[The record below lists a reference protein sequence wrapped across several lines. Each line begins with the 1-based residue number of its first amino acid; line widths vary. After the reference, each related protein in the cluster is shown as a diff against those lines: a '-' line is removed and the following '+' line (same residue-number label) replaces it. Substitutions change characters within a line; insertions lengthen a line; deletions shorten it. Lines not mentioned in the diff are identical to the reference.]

1 MTKKVAETLAVPDQ
15 AGIRSKM
22 TRTARMVVE
31 GMNIRPPVSFMQI
44 MELAQEVIL
53 RGSYDQQFLE
63 FAMVL
68 CGNETWRQVVAS
80 TPYNRRLLLLP
91 QCLKDE
97 KNCQAAIDQLGLIC
111 AGCQS
116 CSIDEI
122 LVQAESLGYNT
133 LVAEGTTVA
142 MQLVQ
147 EGSVDAIIGVT
158 CMSVL
163 RKSFPTVYQA
173 AVPVIGIPLLFEGC
187 ANTDVDRH
195 WIMREISQ
203 YQPSQEYMPLS
214 LSTIRNEVRA
224 WFNDH
229 TLTTVFSGNGNL
241 TNRMAIDTMLHG
253 GGRMRPILTIIA
265 YNAYDPNPREKLSGH
280 LAVIVECFHKAS
292 LIHDDIEDQDDYR
305 YQRETLHLTHGMAS
319 AINTGDYLIGKGY
332 QLLSGLPMPADRL
345 QQCFRLISEGHVS
358 LSIGQ
363 GDDILSIT
371 NNEILATEALL
382 ETYRLK
388 TGSAIKV
395 ALLLGA
401 VSGGAPEGE
410 ISILEQFSDEMG
422 IAYQIRDDI
431 HEFREERQERKFSD
445 YPVMLS
451 LLDEKVDRETKIQ
464 MESYIRNAKWD
475 EVHSLMDRF
484 HIPEMADKLLQSH
497 VSNAYRL
504 LDQLNNFRMR
514 LSLYALM
521 GKLF

>member
-1 MTKKVAETLAVPDQ
+1 MTKKDTEILAVPDQ
-15 AGIRSKM
+15 AGIRLKM
-22 TRTARMVVE
+22 TRTARLVVKSK
-31 GMNIRPPVSFMQI
+31 NIRPPVSFLQI
-44 MELAQEVIL
+44 MELAQQVIL
-53 RGSYDQQFLE
+53 QGNYDRQFLE

-195 WIMREISQ
+195 WIMREINQ
-203 YQPSQEYMPLS
+203 YEPSQEYPPLS
-214 LSTIRNEVRA
+214 LSVIRNEVRS

-229 TLTTVFSGNGNL
+229 TLNTIFSGNGSQ
-241 TNRMAIDTMLHG
+241 TNRMAISIMLHG

-265 YNAYDPNPREKLSGH
+265 YKAYEPDPSEKLAEN

-305 YQRETLHLTHGMAS
+305 YERETLHLTHGMAS

-332 QLLSGLPMPADRL
+332 QLLSGLAMSTESL
-345 QQCFRLISEGHVS
+345 QQCFRLISEGHVA

-363 GDDILSIT
+363 GDDILSSSH
-371 NNEILATEALL
+371 NEIPKTETLL
-382 ETYRLK
+382 QTYRLK

-401 VSGGAPEGE
+401 VAGGAPAEE
-410 ISILEQFSDEMG
+410 IAILEHFSDEMG

-431 HEFREERQERKFSD
+431 HEFREERDDRKFSD

-451 LLDEKVDRETKIQ
+451 LLVEKVDQDTKRQFVSFISNNQ
-464 MESYIRNAKWD
+464 WLD
-475 EVHSLMDRF
+475 VHSLLENAQ
-484 HIPEMADKLLQSH
+484 IPDAADKLLQTH
-497 VSNAYRL
+497 VANAYRL

-514 LSLYALM
+514 LSLYSLM
-521 GKLF
+521 GKIF